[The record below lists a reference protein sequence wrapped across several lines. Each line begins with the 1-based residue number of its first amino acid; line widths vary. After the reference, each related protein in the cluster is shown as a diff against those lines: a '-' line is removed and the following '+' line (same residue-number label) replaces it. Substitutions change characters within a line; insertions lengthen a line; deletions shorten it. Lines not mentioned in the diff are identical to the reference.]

1 MRQAQRLLQGMLL
14 CACTLAV
21 QAQEASFPALSG
33 RVVDRAELLD
43 APTEARLTQML
54 AAHEQ
59 AASEQVVVV
68 TVPDLR
74 GRSIEEFGVELGRR
88 WGIGQKGKDNGAL
101 LIVARDE
108 RRVRIEVGYGLEE
121 RLTDA
126 QSSLIINNIVMPAFK
141 QGDFARGINEGAA
154 AMIWVLGGKPLQGAQ
169 GLIADSQDA
178 DEPLPI
184 LLFFLLVIILTLI
197 RSGHGRGALLAGA
210 LLGSMRHGRGRGGFA
225 GRGGGFG
232 GGGASGGW

>member
-1 MRQAQRLLQGMLL
+1 
-14 CACTLAV
+14 
-21 QAQEASFPALSG
+21 
-33 RVVDRAELLD
+33 LLD
-43 APTEARLTQML
+43 ASTEARLTQML

-59 AASEQVVVV
+59 AVGEQVVV
-68 TVPDLR
+68 TVPDIQ
-74 GRSIEEFGVELGRR
+74 GRSIEEFGVELDRR

-108 RRVRIEVGYGLEE
+108 RQIRIEVGYGLEE

-126 QSSLIINNIVMPAFK
+126 QSSLIINNIIMPAFK

-154 AMIWVLGGKPLQGAQ
+154 AMISVLGGKPLQGAQ
-169 GLIADSQDA
+169 GLIADSQYA

-197 RSGHGRGALLAGA
+197 RRGHGRSALLAGA
-210 LLGSMRHGRGRGGFA
+210 LLGSMRHGAGRGGFG